1 MMTDPIGD
9 MLTRIR
15 NAAMARKEHA
25 LVPLSK
31 IKLAIARI
39 LKEEGYINEVEVKGR
54 EMVIHLKYGV
64 GKQPAIRGLKR
75 VSKPGRRMYV
85 GVDSIPSVMSG
96 HGISILSTSKGI
108 LTDKQAKRLRA
119 GGELICQVW

>member
-1 MMTDPIGD
+1 
-9 MLTRIR
+9 
-15 NAAMARKEHA
+15 
-25 LVPLSK
+25 
-31 IKLAIARI
+31 KLAIARI

-54 EMVIHLKYGV
+54 EMVIHLKYGM
-64 GKQPAIRGLKR
+64 GKQPTIRGIKR